1 MKKIDSCN
9 IDRGG
14 VNSFTLRLLE
24 ESVLENGQADLCTA
38 MEETE
43 CHRLQLIQFFIDY
56 LYKICGRV
64 VPLEPMC
71 VRIGDVGTLCLSWAI
86 TCVVGACVHESS
98 VGLRIGLNAT
108 LWRSY
113 LRL

>member
-64 VPLEPMC
+64 VHLSRC
-71 VRIGDVGTLCLSWAI
+71 VCESGMLVRYVYRGQSRVLL
-86 TCVVGACVHESS
+86 VH
-98 VGLRIGLNAT
+98 VCMN
-108 LWRSY
+108 
-113 LRL
+113 LRLG